1 MWYVHAQIV
10 LKWPTELLRDVD
22 RFFDFEA
29 RRWTLWAR
37 MFNVEAVLEGKDR
50 VTPGP
55 HWTPQNALPLF
66 RSSALPLFYMSLLG
80 LTDRLRDY
88 LERGAIEYITNV
100 TLERRRTLASMPLQ
114 LQGT

>member
-37 MFNVEAVLEGKDR
+37 MFNVEDVLEGQDR

-55 HWTPQNALPLF
+55 HWTPQN
-66 RSSALPLFYMSLLG
+66 ALPLFYMSLLG

-88 LERGAIEYITNV
+88 RERGYIEYIRKAPNKLDTNFIHPSEYIFYYGDSIV
-100 TLERRRTLASMPLQ
+100 APC
-114 LQGT
+114 